1 MILTSVNTN
10 PFPGLR
16 PFNEEENYLFF
27 GRETQVDEL
36 INKLSIRRF
45 LAVVGTSGSGK
56 SSLVN
61 CGLFPALHGGYMP
74 KAGSSWRI
82 AKFRPGNDP
91 IREMALALAKPGIL
105 FPTDKV
111 GKLPLSAVL
120 TTNLQRSKLGLI
132 ESYKQARL
140 PRDSN
145 LLIVVDQF
153 EELFRFQNLRTQGRE
168 NEDSAIAFVNLLLE
182 AAKQN
187 ELPIYV
193 VITMRSDFL
202 GDCSKFRGLPEM
214 INEGQYLVPR
224 MKRRERK
231 SAITGPIEV
240 AGGKITDRLLMRLIN
255 DVGDNPDQ
263 LSILQHALN
272 RTWAAWEQEEK
283 PDQPLDLEHYQ
294 RIGTMSEA
302 LDQHAERAYKELPS
316 GRSKIVCQK
325 IFKALTDVGSDSRG
339 VRRPTKLSTL
349 CDIAEASEDE
359 VKDVIEVFRKPSR
372 SFLMP
377 PAGQPLEP
385 NTIIDIS
392 HESFMRIW
400 KRLIR
405 WTSEEQESV
414 RTYQRLS
421 DAAILYKEEKTSL
434 LTDPYLLFALNW
446 REEQNTNQA
455 WAERYDDNFE
465 EVQSYLRKSRR
476 EQQLKET
483 EEKAAIEA
491 EYKRKEEEQRQ
502 KAKRAK
508 KINLIVGIAGGICF
522 LLFLAT
528 LYFYHIADGS
538 LQTAENARRESD
550 SLKAE
555 ILRRMGFTDKS
566 ISLNDVEQVFRVK
579 DIQDTIKMIES
590 GVMNSSDDVLLSE
603 YERLLSDQNKK
614 FLNEDSQQSI
624 EKKID
629 ILNSFNEAQ
638 ALNEAGMVTVSQHLD
653 AWKKAASL
661 RRGTSEFQTANNK
674 YIEYSN
680 IVNQY
685 ANIENEDDIRF
696 LTKEPTRDE
705 ITNPPP
711 SQDTFNVGNGVPVY
725 LWINATASEN
735 KNVKLAFYSDGVKI
749 PFSEKPRDN
758 FPTWTVQYF
767 NPSQA
772 AKPAEV
778 RLFNGRG
785 DLIGRKSLT
794 LNP

>member
-36 INKLSIRRF
+36 INKLSTHRF

-74 KAGSSWRI
+74 KAGSRWRI

-105 FPTDKV
+105 FPTARV
-111 GKLPLSAVL
+111 GKLPLSAIL
-120 TTNLQRSKLGLI
+120 TTNLQRSKLGLV
-132 ESYKQARL
+132 ETYKQARL
-140 PRDSN
+140 PSDNN

-153 EELFRFQNLRTQGRE
+153 EELFRFQKLRTQGRE
-168 NEDSAIAFVNLLLE
+168 NEDNAIAFVNLLLE
-182 AAKQN
+182 AVKQSA
-187 ELPIYV
+187 LPIYI

-202 GDCSKFRGLPEM
+202 GDCSRFRGLPEM

-224 MKRRERK
+224 MKRKERK

-272 RTWAAWEQEEK
+272 RTWAAWEQEKK
-283 PDQPLDLEHYQ
+283 PEQALDLRHYQ
-294 RIGTMSEA
+294 EIGTMSEA

-316 GRSKIVCQK
+316 GRLKIVCQK
-325 IFKALTDVGSDSRG
+325 IFKALTDVGTESRG
-339 VRRPTKLSTL
+339 IRRPTKLSAL
-349 CDIAEASEDE
+349 CAIAEASEDE
-359 VKDVIEVFRKPSR
+359 VKEVIEIFRKPSR

-377 PAGQPLEP
+377 PAGQALESD
-385 NTIIDIS
+385 TIIDIS

-405 WTSEEQESV
+405 WTNDEQESV

-421 DAAILYKEEKTSL
+421 DAAMLYKEEKTSL
-434 LTDPYLLFALNW
+434 LTEPYLQFALNW
-446 REEQNTNQA
+446 REEQNTNQP
-455 WAERYDDNFE
+455 WAERYDDNFD
-465 EVQSYLRKSRR
+465 EVLGYLRKSRR
-476 EQQLKET
+476 EQQLKEA

-491 EYKRKEEEQRQ
+491 EYKRKEEEQKQ
-502 KAKRAK
+502 KARRAK

-522 LLFLAT
+522 LLFIAT
-528 LYFYHIADGS
+528 LYFYNKADGS

-566 ISLNDVEQVFRVK
+566 VSLNDIEQVFKVK
-579 DIQDTIKMIES
+579 DIQDTVKMIES
-590 GVMNSSDDVLLSE
+590 GVINSSDAVLLSE
-603 YERLLSDQNKK
+603 YQKLMGDGNSK
-614 FLNEDSQQSI
+614 FLNEDSLLSI
-624 EKKID
+624 ERKIG
-629 ILNSFNEAQ
+629 ILESYEHAQ
-638 ALNEAGMVTVSQHLD
+638 QLSGAGDVTVSQHLK
-653 AWKKAASL
+653 AWQKAASL
-661 RRGTSEFQTANNK
+661 RRNTDEFRAVNTK
-674 YIEYSN
+674 LKEYTD
-680 IVNQY
+680 IVNKY
-685 ANIENEDDIRF
+685 ANISNQDDIRF
-696 LTKEPTRDE
+696 LMHEPTRDE
-705 ITNPPP
+705 ITNPPL
-711 SQDTFNVGNGVPVY
+711 SQDTFNVGNGIPIY
-725 LWINATASEN
+725 LWFNANDAPNNT
-735 KNVKLAFYSDGVKI
+735 VKLAFYSDGKKI
-749 PFSEKPRDN
+749 LYSDKTKSS

-767 NPSQA
+767 NPEQA
-772 AKPAEV
+772 EKPAEV
-778 RLFNGRG
+778 RLYNGRG
-785 DLIGRKSLT
+785 DLIGKKSFT
-794 LNP
+794 LSP